1 MPGISAEVR
10 GGGGGDE
17 GGGGGSRGRGRAPTR
32 PASLLP
38 PSQDN
43 GNGQVYQPVITNM
56 YRREGPP
63 SGNTGNPC

>member
-10 GGGGGDE
+10 GGGGGNE
-17 GGGGGSRGRGRAPTR
+17 GGGVAVGVAAARRRAP
-32 PASLLP
+32 PPSSL
-38 PSQDN
+38 SQDN
-43 GNGQVYQPVITNM
+43 GDGTVYQPVITNI